1 MPSKHVVTGSNPV
14 GRAIISDPSKA
25 NLLGFFI
32 VSPKPS
38 IVVVIALNFV
48 ALGGVLFVII
58 HHYHH
63 QAVRPLVFFYIPYLQ
78 SHQVVQGS
86 ACSGKGKSQ
95 LDIAI
100 LPYYPIFQLLIRI
113 FSRLGIFVTTNL
125 LD

>member
-63 QAVRPLVFFYIPYLQ
+63 QAVRPLVFFLYPLFTKPSGGARIRVLRER
-78 SHQVVQGS
+78 QVPNRYRHPAV
-86 ACSGKGKSQ
+86 
-95 LDIAI
+95 
-100 LPYYPIFQLLIRI
+100 LPNISTAYPHF
-113 FSRLGIFVTTNL
+113 
-125 LD
+125 